1 MENTWGMRNENA
13 AALDSESRIGCLDP
27 ESRISCRMP
36 ELVARIR
43 FIWRPERRSPLW
55 AVDLWNLMVRY
66 RPRGGNP
73 QAGSVIPH
81 PLTAAHVVPSLKF
94 PIASPQIPS
103 QKLVALFLFC
113 TDSWVCSA
121 SACCVDGEISCAS
134 VIQVFL
140 YVIFCLQ
147 RSAGWGGVG

>member
-1 MENTWGMRNENA
+1 
-13 AALDSESRIGCLDP
+13 
-27 ESRISCRMP
+27 
-36 ELVARIR
+36 
-43 FIWRPERRSPLW
+43 
-55 AVDLWNLMVRY
+55 MVRY

-73 QAGSVIPH
+73 QAGSVLPH
-81 PLTAAHVVPSLKF
+81 PLTAAHVVRSLKF

-113 TDSWVCSA
+113 TDSWVFSA

-134 VIQVFL
+134 SIHVLL